1 MHSSVSE
8 VIRVDVATETLP
20 RSGNSQEIEAGYVVG
35 ADIGGTSLRL
45 ALADMDGKVLA
56 KWKVSTAGIRDP
68 ACSRGPDSRR
78 RGRSAADKIVLSRSL
93 LRAVAAGAPGVT
105 DVDEG
110 VVIATSYLMGWRDVP
125 LRALLEARLGVP
137 AAVENDVNTAAIAE
151 NQIGAG
157 QGVRDFV
164 FIAVGTGIGAGIVL
178 NGRLFHGMDWSAGE
192 IGYLLVPGTSV
203 KPVES
208 GEPGALESIVG
219 GEGIKAQW
227 QSLWREDL
235 TQLPRDLV
243 ATQIF
248 DHALAGD
255 VLAQAIL
262 NKSAQTLAYAIY
274 NLAVVLNCPLFVL
287 GGSVGMHPAFWKAT
301 QEILEQRD
309 KRVQPKLSR
318 TQMHSLGIAMRQ
330 DLNPG
335 ARYCLVERLPA
346 KPVGGS
352 ASAFLAETLV
362 FQALAKSW

>member
-1 MHSSVSE
+1 MG
-8 VIRVDVATETLP
+8 IRR
-20 RSGNSQEIEAGYVVG
+20 RSKRGYVVG

-45 ALADMDGKVLA
+45 ALAGMDGKVLA
-56 KWKVSTAGIRDP
+56 KWKVSTEGIRDP
-68 ACSRGPDSRR
+68 HVVVGLLQEGVD
-78 RGRSAADKIVLSRSL
+78 DLLQQNLLSRSL

-105 DVDEG
+105 NVDEG

-151 NQIGAG
+151 SQIGAG
-157 QGVRDFV
+157 HGVRDFV
-164 FIAVGTGIGAGIVL
+164 FLAVGTGIGAGIVL
-178 NGRLFHGMDWSAGE
+178 NGRLFHGMNWSAGE

-255 VLAQAIL
+255 GLAQTVL
-262 NKSAQTLAYAIY
+262 NRSAQTLAYAIY

-287 GGSVGMHPAFWKAT
+287 GGSVGMHPALWKLT
-301 QEILEQRD
+301 REILAQRD
-309 KRVQPKLSR
+309 KRVQPKLVRSTLGPDAQVNGAICLALEAASSR
-318 TQMHSLGIAMRQ
+318 
-330 DLNPG
+330 
-335 ARYCLVERLPA
+335 V
-346 KPVGGS
+346 
-352 ASAFLAETLV
+352 LAT
-362 FQALAKSW
+362 

>member
-1 MHSSVSE
+1 MLQQKPSRAV
-8 VIRVDVATETLP
+8 
-20 RSGNSQEIEAGYVVG
+20 GNSQEIEAGYVVG

-45 ALADMDGKVLA
+45 ALAGTDGKVVA

-68 ACSRGPDSRR
+68 HVVVDLIHQGVEELLQKNRIERG
-78 RGRSAADKIVLSRSL
+78 L

-110 VVIATSYLMGWRDVP
+110 IVIATSYLMGWRDVP

-151 NQIGAG
+151 YHIGVA

-203 KPVES
+203 KPVER

-227 QSLWREDL
+227 RSAWREDL
-235 TQLPRDLV
+235 TQLPRELV
-243 ATQIF
+243 ATEVF
-248 DHALAGD
+248 DHAAAGD
-255 VLAQAIL
+255 VLAQSIL
-262 NKSAQTLAYAIY
+262 HKSAQTLAYAIY

-287 GGSVGMHPAFWKAT
+287 GGSVGLHPVFWKAT
-301 QEILEQRD
+301 QEVLESRD
-309 KRVQPKLSR
+309 KRVQPKLLRSTLGPDAQVNGSVWLAIEAAASR
-318 TQMHSLGIAMRQ
+318 VLS
-330 DLNPG
+330 
-335 ARYCLVERLPA
+335 
-346 KPVGGS
+346 S
-352 ASAFLAETLV
+352 
-362 FQALAKSW
+362 